1 MNKWMDGW
9 VDEHVIY
16 PGGGAGGFGYGL
28 GFSVA
33 TSHLAVCIV

>member
-16 PGGGAGGFGYGL
+16 PGGGGGQAGSDTAWAFRL
-28 GFSVA
+28 LPV
-33 TSHLAVCIV
+33 I